1 MSIVDHHGEVEYPFS
16 IKTVF
21 KAIIDAAPNIDGL
34 SLDSADEMSGY
45 LTFKAGVSLA
55 SWGENIPVQLVR
67 ISDARTKMQ
76 ILSTPKT
83 GVMLG
88 GAMDFGKNR
97 QNIDKIIKAV
107 STVLAS
113 KPAENENNAVQS
125 TFSVAD
131 ELLKLKKLKDE
142 GVLSDNEFEEEK
154 QRILQTKSVP
164 ALSQLQD
171 TSKQEEEKNEK
182 QTAPIHIEGSGTT
195 SSNTLAIVAIIVFV
209 VIFLLSMLSM

>member
-21 KAIIDAAPNIDGL
+21 KAIIEAAPNIDGL

-55 SWGENIPVQLVR
+55 SWGENIPVQLVK
-67 ISDARTKMQ
+67 ISQTRTKMQ

-83 GVMLG
+83 GVMFG

-107 STVLAS
+107 SAVLAS
-113 KPAENENNAVQS
+113 KPIENDINS
-125 TFSVAD
+125 TQNISSVAD
-131 ELLKLKKLKDE
+131 ELLKLKKLNDD
-142 GVLSDNEFEEEK
+142 GILSDNEFEEEK
-154 QRILQTKSVP
+154 QRILQTRPSVQ
-164 ALSQLQD
+164 SQE
-171 TSKQEEEKNEK
+171 TSKQPENINDSSS
-182 QTAPIHIEGSGTT
+182 APVHIEGSGTT

-209 VIFLLSMLSM
+209 LIFLLALIGL

>member
-171 TSKQEEEKNEK
+171 TAKQEEEKNEK

>member
-1 MSIVDHHGEVEYPFS
+1 MSIVDYHGEVEYPFS

-21 KAIIDAAPNIDGL
+21 KAIIEAAPNIDGL

-55 SWGENIPVQLVR
+55 SWGENIPVQLVK
-67 ISDARTKMQ
+67 ISQTRTKMQ

-83 GVMLG
+83 GVMFG

-107 STVLAS
+107 SAVLAS
-113 KPAENENNAVQS
+113 KPIENDINS
-125 TFSVAD
+125 TQNISSVAD
-131 ELLKLKKLKDE
+131 ELLKLKKLNDD
-142 GVLSDNEFEEEK
+142 GILSDNEFEEEK
-154 QRILQTKSVP
+154 QRILQTRPSVQ
-164 ALSQLQD
+164 SQE
-171 TSKQEEEKNEK
+171 TSKQPEN
-182 QTAPIHIEGSGTT
+182 TNDSSSAPVHIEGSGTT

-209 VIFLLSMLSM
+209 LIFLFTIIGL